1 MLEHK
6 TVVGSKVRFAL
17 DTIYNKVLAFLALW
31 NRQLNMSRESCTA
44 STNNTAFGNLGADF
58 FGAHCDFGLQVGSA
72 VDGFEPFVAFDID
85 EDTGI
90 LVARSVD
97 CLLNLSNSTRY
108 RRVNVCRYE
117 SGALSDEL
125 SDLYGVALGNYRFG
139 RSTDVLCDRNHYLLG
154 QFYSFDRISF

>member
-1 MLEHK
+1 MNFYIYPDNLKSAPMLFLWRLK
-6 TVVGSKVRFAL
+6 DLAVIGTGALISVFAL
-17 DTIYNKVLAFLALW
+17 SQTGITFPIVITVAYGFLAI
-31 NRQLNMSRESCTA
+31 RY
-44 STNNTAFGNLGADF
+44 
-58 FGAHCDFGLQVGSA
+58 
-72 VDGFEPFVAFDID
+72 
-85 EDTGI
+85 EDTSI

-117 SGALSDEL
+117 SGALCDEL
-125 SDLYGVALGNYRFG
+125 SDLYGVALGNNRFG